1 MCRGHREGPRE
12 GNSTNDGRRAVSLC
26 VASSPSLSLDGV
38 VTVRFDVRL
47 ARAARMSTAVWC
59 RNRVEKR
66 NPPSSHRTTA
76 RRKTT
81 TISVPSLPSPR
92 QTWWTLIHTHAHVS
106 VSTAV
111 VVAYYLRVVRVV
123 VAARALHE
131 WYHHLCVALRPRTRV
146 FFSILQS
153 RVRNFPFFFF
163 IKASWIPPW
172 SQVRPFAAGP
182 ISVLLY
188 YVYIINNNVYD
199 TWCVQVVPPCESQ

>member
-1 MCRGHREGPRE
+1 MCVCVEGTEKAHERETRRTTAVSP
-12 GNSTNDGRRAVSLC
+12 SRAVSLS

-153 RVRNFPFFFF
+153 RVRNFPFFFSSRHHGSPLGLKF
-163 IKASWIPPW
+163 DRSP
-172 SQVRPFAAGP
+172 RGR
-182 ISVLLY
+182 SVY
-188 YVYIINNNVYD
+188 YYIMC
-199 TWCVQVVPPCESQ
+199 T